1 MLGKLIVLFIMI
13 PIIEMYLLLELGLM
27 IGVGNTVVLIVATGV
42 FGAFLYKTQ
51 SHINFL
57 RITNTFQ
64 QGIIPDREMFEH
76 LLIIIGAVLL
86 MTPGFLTDFLGFL
99 LLIPFT
105 RPFIRKRLKI
115 YLERRVGDSVEVKTY
130 SPM

>member
-1 MLGKLIVLFIMI
+1 MLGKLVILFILL
-13 PIIEMYLLLELGLM
+13 PIAEMYLLLEIGLRL
-27 IGVGNTVVLIVATGV
+27 GVGNTVVLIVMTGV

-51 SHINFL
+51 SHINFVK
-57 RITNTFQ
+57 IANTVQ
-64 QGIIPDREMFEH
+64 QGIIPDKELFEH

-86 MTPGFLTDFLGFL
+86 MTPGLITDFSGFL

-115 YLERRVGDSVEVKTY
+115 YLEKKVGDSVEVRTY
-130 SPM
+130 SPI